1 MDKQFYWDIL
11 DQKRINILPLF
22 KDFKEDFYLAGG
34 TALALQLDIET
45 V

>member
-22 KDFKEDFYLAGG
+22 KDFKEDFILPA
-34 TALALQLDIET
+34 ALL
-45 V
+45 